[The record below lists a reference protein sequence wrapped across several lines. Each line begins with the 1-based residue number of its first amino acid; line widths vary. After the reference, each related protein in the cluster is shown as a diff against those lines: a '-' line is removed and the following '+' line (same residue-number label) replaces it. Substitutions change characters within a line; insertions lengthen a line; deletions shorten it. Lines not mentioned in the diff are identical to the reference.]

1 MRSFPQCMTRPRFLV
16 CVAAVAAMVASSPAA
31 VAMEG
36 GSGEAPFVAPSAAR
50 TEAPRAKPRA
60 EAARP
65 ARQQT
70 AAPSARQ
77 KPAARQGSRT
87 TARAT
92 SQPGSKS
99 ARQAA
104 TETAPSGAPSAG
116 ETRMLADEV
125 VVRFRLSARQAA
137 MDALV
142 RRLGLRHVEARTF
155 AAAGITVHRY
165 ALGQGRSLTEIVA
178 ALEDDPA
185 VVYAQPNYLYSLLQ
199 GAAAAAPGAQYA
211 IDALSIPSAH
221 TLTAGRGITVAVID
235 SGIDRTHPEF
245 AGAAIEARDVAG
257 DAATP
262 PHAHGTSIAGVI
274 AAHGTLMGVAPDV
287 SLVGIRAFVDD
298 GAASGPYGTS
308 WRIAAGLDAALK
320 AGARVVNMS
329 FAGPR
334 DPLIE
339 QGVEGLARRGVAMV
353 AAAGNE
359 GASAPPQYPAAYD
372 GVIAVTAV
380 DSARSAFAA
389 ANSGAYIAFAAPGVD
404 IVSPAP
410 AGAYQITSGTSL
422 AAAHVSGVAA
432 LLLARDPR
440 LAPPDIGRLL
450 SEAATDLGEPGRDD
464 TYGYGLPDAARALA
478 AASAG
483 D

>member
-1 MRSFPQCMTRPRFLV
+1 MKPFPHRMICRRIL
-16 CVAAVAAMVASSPAA
+16 AYGAIAVSLAVSPAA
-31 VAMEG
+31 VAMESG
-36 GSGEAPFVAPSAAR
+36 GEAPVVADPTVR
-50 TEAPRAKPRA
+50 TAPPRAKPR
-60 EAARP
+60 EP
-65 ARQQT
+65 AR
-70 AAPSARQ
+70 AARQ
-77 KPAARQGSRT
+77 KPAAEPVRQRPRAEPSRRAAAPT
-87 TARAT
+87 VVRSARPAA
-92 SQPGSKS
+92 P

-104 TETAPSGAPSAG
+104 RETAPSGAPAAG

-125 VVRFRLSARQAA
+125 VVRFRLSARQSA

-142 RRLGLRHVEARTF
+142 RRLGLRHLEARTF

-165 ALGQGRSLTEIVA
+165 ALARGQAVAATIA
-178 ALEDDPA
+178 ALEADPA
-185 VVYAQPNYLYSLLQ
+185 VVYAQPNYLYALLQ

-211 IDALSIPSAH
+211 IDALAIRGAH
-221 TLTAGRGITVAVID
+221 ALTSGRGVTVAVID
-235 SGIDRTHPEF
+235 SGIDRAHPEF
-245 AGAAIEARDVAG
+245 AGGAIEARDVAG

-262 PHAHGTSIAGVI
+262 PHAHGTSIAGII
-274 AAHGTLMGVAPDV
+274 AARGTLMGIAPEV

-298 GAASGPYGTS
+298 GAAAGPYGTS
-308 WRIAAGLDAALK
+308 WRIAAGFDAALK

-334 DPLIE
+334 DPLVE
-339 QGVEGLARRGVAMV
+339 QGVGGLARRGVAMV

-380 DSARSAFAA
+380 DSAHAAFAA
-389 ANSGAYIAFAAPGVD
+389 ANIGDYIAFAAPGVD

-410 AGAYQITSGTSL
+410 GNAYQITSGTSL

-440 LAPPDIGRLL
+440 LKPQDIDRLL
-450 SEAATDLGEPGRDD
+450 SAAATDLGEPGRDA
-464 TYGYGLPDAARALA
+464 TYGNGLPDAAKALA
-478 AASAG
+478 AAKAS